1 MLILTERFVFSFNFL
16 VLLCLQVVLM
26 SGSGTSFFCLGH
38 PTDLDWFRDVFPVE
52 NDVQIF
58 DCMFHGR
65 RFDDMWYFQQPP
77 LTPTKRLADGWDDL
91 DDDTES
97 EINNETLIG

>member
-1 MLILTERFVFSFNFL
+1 
-16 VLLCLQVVLM
+16 M

-38 PTDLDWFRDVFPVE
+38 PAGKDFMSVFPVE

-58 DCMFHGR
+58 ETMFHGR

-77 LTPTKRLADGWDDL
+77 LTPTKIIADGWDKYQV
-91 DDDTES
+91 
-97 EINNETLIG
+97 